1 VCFVL
6 TGASGGSASLGRPVS
21 AAPTRYYVSLGDSY
35 AIGYQPGRG
44 ITHNGFADQVVT
56 KARARGYHLKLV
68 NFACGGATT
77 TSILQATSCPA
88 PALNGAPY
96 GGVPQAAAAEA
107 FLLAHRAQVALVTV
121 SIGGNDVTACASS
134 PDPIGCVTQ
143 ATTTLKANVAT
154 LAGGL
159 RTAVGPAAPI
169 IGSTYPD
176 VVLGQWVHP
185 PVNQNLAQL
194 SVVAFRSLINPS
206 LQAAYASAG
215 GRFVDVTAATGA
227 YIPLTRTVN
236 LKPYGTVPA
245 AVARACEL
253 SYYCTVGDIHATN
266 SGYAIIAD
274 LIVANLP
281 RV

>member
-6 TGASGGSASLGRPVS
+6 IGAGGSVASLSRPGS

-35 AIGYQPGRG
+35 AIGFQPGRG

-56 KARARGYHLKLV
+56 KARARGYRLKLV
-68 NFACGGATT
+68 NFGCGGATT

-96 GGVPQAAAAEA
+96 GGLPQAAAAEN
-107 FLLAHRAQVALVTV
+107 FLSAHRAQVALVTV

-134 PDPIGCVTQ
+134 PDPIACVTQ
-143 ATTTLKANVAT
+143 AATTLKANVAT

-159 RTAVGPAAPI
+159 RAAVGPAVPM
-169 IGSTYPD
+169 IGTTYPD

-185 PVNQNLAQL
+185 PVSQNLARL

-206 LQAAYASAG
+206 LRTAYASAG
-215 GRFVDVTAATGA
+215 GGFVDVTAATGA
-227 YIPLTRTVN
+227 YIPLARMVN
-236 LKPYGTVPA
+236 LKPYGAVPA
-245 AVARACEL
+245 AVARACEF
-253 SYYCTVGDIHATN
+253 SYYCRVGDIHATN
-266 SGYAIIAD
+266 AGYVIIAN